1 MIIRPRE
8 PSDLPALVAALRE
21 VHEADAY
28 PVNWP
33 DDPAAWLDPP
43 KLLDARVAELDG
55 EIVGQAGIGET
66 EGLPAKV
73 LAVVGDEPVAAVV
86 RLFVAP
92 SGRGHGAGR
101 LLLDAAVAMAAG
113 RGARAVLDVEAGGTA
128 AIALYERAGWKRV
141 HSGPGD
147 WTTPSGE
154 TALLH
159 HYVGPS

>member
-1 MIIRPRE
+1 MIIRPRT
-8 PSDLPALVAALRE
+8 PADLPALVAALRE

-43 KLLDARVAELDG
+43 KLLDARVAVLNG
-55 EIVGQAGIGET
+55 QAVGQVGIGEA
-66 EGLPAKV
+66 EDLPEQV
-73 LAVVGDEPVAAVV
+73 REAVGNTPVVAVV
-86 RLFVAP
+86 RLFVGP

-101 LLLDAAVAMAAG
+101 ALLDAAVAMAAD
-113 RGARAVLDVEAGGTA
+113 RGARTVLDVEAGGTA
-128 AIALYERAGWKRV
+128 AIALYERAGWQHV

-159 HYVGPS
+159 HYVSP

>member
-1 MIIRPRE
+1 MIIRPRT
-8 PSDLPALVAALRE
+8 PTDLPALVAALRE

-33 DDPAAWLDPP
+33 EDPAAWLDPP
-43 KLLDARVAELDG
+43 KLLDARVADLDG
-55 EIVGQAGIGET
+55 RVVGQAGIGEA
-66 EGLPAKV
+66 EGLPPQVREA
-73 LAVVGDEPVAAVV
+73 VGDEPVVAVV

-92 SGRGHGAGR
+92 SGRGCGAGR
-101 LLLDAAVAMAAG
+101 ALLDAAVAMAAD

-154 TALLH
+154 AALLH
-159 HYVGPS
+159 HYVSP